1 MVGEGLGTTGSGGRC
16 DDAADAPLDDASN
29 RERYVA
35 LVQPH
40 LGAVLHLA
48 TALVGPADA
57 EDAAQEAILRG
68 MQAWPALRDERALKS
83 WLLRIA
89 YNVCIDLKRGRFG
102 THQLRTQPL
111 PEADDKA
118 LIAPLGGDLG
128 DPGGSEH
135 AAALDLR
142 AAINALDAGLRAVVV
157 LRYYAGMDA
166 TAIGAVLR
174 LPPATVRTR
183 LRRALALLRH
193 DLHPHDPH
201 DSLPGIHT
209 EKGGR

>member
-1 MVGEGLGTTGSGGRC
+1 MVGGGAGAASDERHDTTADEPPEAVSGC
-16 DDAADAPLDDASN
+16 
-29 RERYVA
+29 ERYIA

-48 TALVGPADA
+48 TAVVGPADA

-68 MQAWPALRDERALKS
+68 MQAWPGLREERAFKS

-89 YNVCIDLKRGRFG
+89 YNVCIDLKRGRLG
-102 THQLRTQPL
+102 TYQLRTQPL
-111 PEADDKA
+111 PEADDEG
-118 LIAPLGGDLG
+118 LIVLRGGDLGGDLG
-128 DPGGSEH
+128 GSDH

-142 AAINALDAGLRAVVV
+142 SAVNALDEGLRSVVV
-157 LRYYAGMDA
+157 LRYYAGMGA

-193 DLHPHDPH
+193 DLHSDH
-201 DSLPGIHT
+201 SLPSIRT